1 MSDVRVSGRP
11 AQKGRLSPLQIP
23 RGGHLCGP
31 LGMAHLLAPY
41 GSCSAGWLSPSQL
54 KIKLR
59 RTVLGACYAEVI
71 ALFLL

>member
-11 AQKGRLSPLQIP
+11 AQKARLPPLQIP
-23 RGGHLCGP
+23 RGGHLYGL

-41 GSCSAGWLSPSQL
+41 RSCSAGWLSPSQL

-71 ALFLL
+71 ALFRL